1 MADERLLTIS
11 TFARAVGIPASA
23 LRHYA
28 SQQVLEPA
36 DVDPV
41 TGYRYYAPT
50 QIDSGVLL
58 RRMRSA
64 AVPLPVMRDVLT
76 SAPGEGARLLAE
88 LATHH
93 DATSRQRED
102 ELTALRAQLDPT
114 PAHRAP
120 ATAKLLGTVL
130 ASAVSQVLHAA
141 ATAATDVSGLV
152 CSVGPR
158 GIELIATDRY
168 WLAHRHLEA
177 EVAGGEARVIISRED
192 AVAVAAASAHHE
204 AVHLEL
210 TEKGL
215 TVRHVKGT
223 LLVRTAA
230 VERAVPDLGLLV
242 STQPPARSLAGFDRP
257 ELQEALDRPG
267 QGEKLLLVVGE
278 GTSTLRAGG
287 TPEDAPTLRGWA
299 TPDEQFEV
307 LVGRALL
314 SAAVAVCPG
323 EEIVLS
329 LVDTTTPVR
338 VTSPVQESL
347 TCLVMPMLP

>member
-58 RRMRSA
+58 HQMRSA
-64 AVPLPVMRDVLT
+64 AVPLPVMREVLAV
-76 SAPGEGARLLAE
+76 SAQDGALLLAE
-88 LATHH
+88 LATDHG
-93 DATSRQRED
+93 AMSRRRE
-102 ELTALRAQLDPT
+102 EALTTLRAQLDPAST
-114 PAHRAP
+114 VRVP
-120 ATAKLLGTVL
+120 ATATLLGTVL
-130 ASAVSQVLHAA
+130 ASAISQVLRAA
-141 ATAATDVSGLV
+141 ATATADVSGLV
-152 CSVGPR
+152 FSASPQ

-168 WLAHRHLEA
+168 WLAHRRLPVETSGSAVRAIVSVEA
-177 EVAGGEARVIISRED
+177 AAE
-192 AVAVAAASAHHE
+192 VAAASAHQGT
-204 AVHLEL
+204 VHLEL
-210 TEKGL
+210 TAQGL
-215 TVRHVKGT
+215 TVRHPEGS
-223 LLVRTAA
+223 LLARTAA
-230 VERAVPDLGLLV
+230 VEREVPDLGRLV
-242 STQPPARSLAGFDRP
+242 STQPPARTLAGFDKT
-257 ELQEALDRPG
+257 ELQEILDRPG
-267 QGEKLLLVVGE
+267 QSEKLLLDISE
-278 GTSTLRAGG
+278 GASTLRAGNLLEAS
-287 TPEDAPTLRGWA
+287 PVLRGWA
-299 TPDEQFEV
+299 TPGETLEV

-314 SAAVAVCPG
+314 AAAVAICPG

-338 VTSPVQESL
+338 VASPAQESL